1 MSRPPL
7 PDLLP
12 LAGSL
17 PPKAGPHIR
26 GGSRERF
33 ETLAARIGSRARPA
47 AGPALREEY
56 WHSLHQLFTRDVT
69 HADLHRLLQH
79 ELRETFSFLTREVD
93 TSDLQA
99 LPWWRRYPRALVR
112 FFLAV
117 AYRLNPWRRV
127 LFAASMIA
135 LGIAWLAFALG
146 LVAQGP
152 FSLAPLFTGHS
163 WLLVAATLL
172 ALLLVLELRDKLSLK
187 GDLEIARQIQFG
199 LLPFDPWDKDGVRIE
214 TAMRP
219 ANTVGGDYFDVIE
232 LGDGRLAV
240 AVGDVAGK
248 GMPAALLMALLQG
261 SLRTLVSAGLR
272 GAELMASL
280 NAHLCANIPS
290 NRLITLVY
298 AELDPATGQLRYVNA
313 GHNPPFLLQA
323 RHPPARLAATAIA
336 LGITTDAEFEEMTL
350 ELDPGD
356 RLVLYTDGITEAED
370 PADREYGDARLG
382 AWLQASREQPGRALI
397 DGVIAEVLEHCGNA
411 RPRDDMTLMCL
422 ERVGERSS
430 AAPPAPATGPAAA

>member
-1 MSRPPL
+1 MSRPSL

-12 LAGSL
+12 LVGS
-17 PPKAGPHIR
+17 
-26 GGSRERF
+26 SRERF
-33 ETLAARIGSRARPA
+33 ENLAARIGSRTRPA

-56 WHSLHQLFTRDVT
+56 WRSLHELFTRDVT
-69 HADLHRLLQH
+69 HADLSRLLQH
-79 ELRETFSFLTREVD
+79 EVRETFSFLTREVD
-93 TSDLQA
+93 TSDLAA

-135 LGIAWLAFALG
+135 LGVAWLGFALG
-146 LVAQGP
+146 LAAQGP
-152 FSLAPLFTGHS
+152 FTLAPLVQGHT
-163 WLLVAATLL
+163 WLLLSATLF

-199 LLPFDPWDKDGVRIE
+199 LLPFEPWDKDGVRIA

-232 LGDGRLAV
+232 LGEGRLAL

-272 GAELMASL
+272 GSELMTKL

-290 NRLITLVY
+290 NRLITLLY
-298 AELDPATGQLRYVNA
+298 AELDPATGVFRYVNA

-323 RHPPARLAATAIA
+323 GHPPARLAATAMA
-336 LGITTDAEFEEMTL
+336 LGITTDAQFESMTL
-350 ELDPGD
+350 ELEPSD

-370 PADREYGDARLG
+370 EGDREYGDARLG
-382 AWLQASREQPGRALI
+382 AWLQANREQPGRVLI
-397 DGVIAEVLEHCGNA
+397 DGVIGEVLEHCGSA

-422 ERVGERSS
+422 EWTGERSS
-430 AAPPAPATGPAAA
+430 AAPPAPATGRAVA

>member
-1 MSRPPL
+1 MSRPALSDL
-7 PDLLP
+7 PP
-12 LAGSL
+12 AGS
-17 PPKAGPHIR
+17 
-26 GGSRERF
+26 SRERF
-33 ETLAARIGSRARPA
+33 EKLAARIESRGRPA

-56 WHSLHQLFTRDVT
+56 WRSLHELFTRDVT
-69 HADLHRLLQH
+69 HADLSRLLQH

-93 TSDLQA
+93 TSDLHG
-99 LPWWRRYPRALVR
+99 LSWWRRNPRALLR

-117 AYRLNPWRRV
+117 AYRLSPWRRV

-135 LGIAWLAFALG
+135 LVIAWLGLTLT
-146 LVAQGP
+146 LVANGP
-152 FSLAPLFTGHS
+152 FSFEPLFEGHS
-163 WLLVAATLL
+163 WLLLAATLL
-172 ALLLVLELRDKLSLK
+172 AFLLVLELRDKLSLK

-199 LLPFDPWDKDGVRIE
+199 LLPFEPWDRDGVHIE
-214 TAMRP
+214 SAMRP

-232 LGDGRLAV
+232 LPEGRLAV

-272 GAELMASL
+272 GEELMTKL

-290 NRLITLVY
+290 NRLITLLY
-298 AELDPATGQLRYVNA
+298 AELDPKTGHFRYVNA

-323 RHPPARLAATAIA
+323 GQPPARLTATAMA
-336 LGITTDAEFEEMTL
+336 LGITTDACFQSMTL

-370 PADREYGDARLG
+370 ASDREYGDLRLG
-382 AWLQASREQPGRALI
+382 AWLQANREQPARALI
-397 DGVIAEVLEHCGNA
+397 DGVVAEVLEHCGSA

-422 ERVGERSS
+422 ERTGEPC
-430 AAPPAPATGPAAA
+430 AAPPAPATGRAGA

>member
-17 PPKAGPHIR
+17 PPEAGPHIR

-33 ETLAARIGSRARPA
+33 EKLAARIGSRSRPA

-56 WHSLHQLFTRDVT
+56 WRSLHELFTRDVT
-69 HADLHRLLQH
+69 HADLSRLLQH

-93 TSDLQA
+93 TSDLHG
-99 LPWWRRYPRALVR
+99 LPWWRRHPRALVR

-117 AYRLNPWRRV
+117 AYRLSPWRRV

-135 LGIAWLAFALG
+135 LAIAWLAFALG
-146 LVAQGP
+146 LGVQGP
-152 FSLAPLFTGHS
+152 FSLAPLFQGHS
-163 WLLVAATLL
+163 WLLVAATLF
-172 ALLLVLELRDKLSLK
+172 AFLLVLELRDKLSLK

-313 GHNPPFLLQA
+313 GHNPPLVLRRAGGRESLDSTGRPLGLLPGGGYEERRVTLGA
-323 RHPPARLAATAIA
+323 GDALLLFTDGVVDLENEAGDSLGMRGLLDLIERDGLRDGDELLPRLAEALRAWRGSKEPPDDAT
-336 LGITTDAEFEEMTL
+336 
-350 ELDPGD
+350 
-356 RLVLYTDGITEAED
+356 LVVL
-370 PADREYGDARLG
+370 RLG
-382 AWLQASREQPGRALI
+382 RDASA
-397 DGVIAEVLEHCGNA
+397 
-411 RPRDDMTLMCL
+411 
-422 ERVGERSS
+422 SS
-430 AAPPAPATGPAAA
+430 S